1 MLSRVAERVYW
12 MGRYLERAENAARL
26 VNTYA
31 TDVMDLPRSLGTG
44 WHSLADIT
52 GASGLFT
59 GHYQNYDE
67 RNVVKFLLADTFN
80 PGSVLASLKMARENV
95 RTTRELL
102 PTETWEHTNRLYLY
116 VKDNVHSSLSRKH
129 RFAFLN
135 NVIFRCQQ
143 ISGLLAGTMSYDAAY
158 EFVRLGVNLERTDMT
173 TRIVDSAVTL
183 LMPRKNEPSD
193 YDNLLWVNVLK
204 SLSAYQMYRQH
215 VYTRVTG
222 DEVVRFLLQDG
233 RFPRS
238 AAHAVS
244 EAASCLNSLP
254 RGETPLL
261 RISRLQRR
269 VKEADPMAM
278 SLEELHDFI
287 DNLQTG
293 VNEVHAQI
301 AATWFLVDPETAE
314 QQSA

>member
-12 MGRYLERAENAARL
+12 MGRYIERAENAARL
-26 VNTYA
+26 VNAYA
-31 TDVMDLPRSLGTG
+31 TEVMDLPRSLGTG

-52 GASGLFT
+52 GASELFT

-102 PTETWEHTNRLYLY
+102 PTETWEHMNRLYLY

-143 ISGLLAGTMSYDAAY
+143 ISGLLAGTMSYDSAY
-158 EFVRLGVNLERTDMT
+158 EFVRLGINLERTDMT
-173 TRIVDSAVTL
+173 TRIVDSAVFL
-183 LMPRKNEPSD
+183 LMPRKDEPSD
-193 YDNLLWVNVLK
+193 YDSLLWVNVLK

-215 VYTRVTG
+215 VYTRVIG
-222 DEVVRFLLQDG
+222 DEVVRFLLQDEQ
-233 RFPRS
+233 FPRS
-238 AAHAVS
+238 VARAVS
-244 EAASCLNSLP
+244 EAASCLKALP
-254 RGETPLL
+254 RSDTPLL

-269 VKEADPMAM
+269 VKEAEPMNM
-278 SLEELHDFI
+278 SLEELHAFI
-287 DNLQTG
+287 DNLQSE
-293 VNEVHAQI
+293 VNEVHGQI
-301 AATWFLVDPETAE
+301 AATWFLIDSETAE